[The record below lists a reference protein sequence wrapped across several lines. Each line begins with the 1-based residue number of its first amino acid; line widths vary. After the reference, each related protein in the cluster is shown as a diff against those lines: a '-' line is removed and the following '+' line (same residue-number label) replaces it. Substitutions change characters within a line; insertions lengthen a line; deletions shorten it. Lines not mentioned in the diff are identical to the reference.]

1 MFANSRSKLFK
12 LSLPGFSGATLAINV
27 RPALVDAKPVAPFAK
42 AKILSARRR

>member
-12 LSLPGFSGATLAINV
+12 LSLPGFSCATLAINI
-27 RPALVDAKPVAPFAK
+27 RPTLAVVKPVTPFAK